1 MPHTPRRGIV
11 VVLSATLLSAIGHA
25 AVLHVPGDYIHIQNA
40 IDAGTNGDAI
50 LVRPGAYTENIN
62 FKGKA
67 VTVTS
72 TNTADPNVVKSTIIH
87 ASGQSS
93 VVSFIS
99 GESSNSVLAGFTI
112 TGGYGTANPAF
123 GTGIYFGACIYCSGS
138 RSEERRV
145 GKECR

>member
-25 AVLHVPGDYIHIQNA
+25 AVLHVPGDYAHIQNA
-40 IDAGTNGDAI
+40 IDAGTNGDVI
-50 LVRPGAYTENIN
+50 LVSPGVYNENIN

-93 VVSFIS
+93 VVSFIT
-99 GESSNSVLAGFTI
+99 GESLELGAGRLYDHRRLRDGKSCVRHGYLLRRGHLLQRLLADD
-112 TGGYGTANPAF
+112 
-123 GTGIYFGACIYCSGS
+123 
-138 RSEERRV
+138 
-145 GKECR
+145 CR